1 MRAHGPRDGV
11 GDALTR
17 VLRASGGGRA
27 GSEEGDPGARGAA
40 TCCSVGGSGG
50 GGLRRG
56 KEGSAGPGFAW
67 APFRLAAAASSRA
80 GERVRPG
87 EHCGAA
93 AALGA
98 RPPLGET
105 RALTRFFSG
114 TCRKVFLLE
123 LVGLPGRDVSRLGPR
138 NRPARPPR
146 PFHLGTSDP
155 GDSATPGL
163 THLGA
168 SEPPEPPEPPTP
180 GAPPSTLESLL
191 VGPRPPASR
200 TRVPG
205 SWIHPLR
212 LRDPGF
218 GIPPP
223 GRAERSLPG
232 WVGGGPRRP
241 SPGSGCDEEGIR
253 NR

>member
-11 GDALTR
+11 GAALTR

-40 TCCSVGGSGG
+40 TCCSVGGSGVG

-56 KEGSAGPGFAW
+56 GQGSAGPGLAW

-98 RPPLGET
+98 RPPLGEA

-114 TCRKVFLLE
+114 TCREVFLLE
-123 LVGLPGRDVSRLGPR
+123 LAGLPGRDVSRLGPR

-146 PFHLGTSDP
+146 PSHLGTSDP
-155 GDSATPGL
+155 GDSAAPGL
-163 THLGA
+163 THMGA
-168 SEPPEPPEPPTP
+168 PEPPTP

-191 VGPRPPASR
+191 MGPRPLLLGLPS
-200 TRVPG
+200 
-205 SWIHPLR
+205 
-212 LRDPGF
+212 
-218 GIPPP
+218 P
-223 GRAERSLPG
+223 GRGSVPSVSETQAWGSLPRGGLRPLPG
-232 WVGGGPRRP
+232 WVGGAPQAAFTGQGLR
-241 SPGSGCDEEGIR
+241 
-253 NR
+253 